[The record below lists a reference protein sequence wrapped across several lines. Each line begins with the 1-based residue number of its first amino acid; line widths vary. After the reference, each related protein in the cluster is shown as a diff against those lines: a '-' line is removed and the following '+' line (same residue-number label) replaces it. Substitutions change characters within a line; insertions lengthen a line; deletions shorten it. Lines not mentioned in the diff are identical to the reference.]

1 MQLKFI
7 VAGLFLVGASASS
20 VQAQVTIDV
29 SKITCDQFVH
39 SKVSSPTLIAA
50 WLSGYYHAKQNIQL
64 VDSQA
69 LQDNMSKLQH
79 YCEDGKN
86 FKVPVMT
93 AVKDV
98 FGKDKK

>member
-50 WLSGYYHAKQNIQL
+50 WLSGYYNAKQNIKL
-64 VDSQA
+64 VDTQD

-86 FKVPVMT
+86 FKIPVMT
-93 AVKDV
+93 AVEDM
-98 FGKDKK
+98 FSKKKK